1 MTHWREEM
9 AAQARLALPVI
20 VVQVGLMAMNVVDV
34 VMVGHL
40 GEGVATQLAAVG
52 VGATIAWL
60 PCAFGMGVLMA
71 LDPLVSQAV
80 GAQDGLA
87 VARSMQRGIV
97 LTVLLSIPIAIVLLF
112 SESILLGLGQQPG
125 VVPVATSYARW
136 SIVGVP
142 AFLLFVTLRQSL
154 QALHRMRPIV
164 IVILLGNVVNVVLD
178 WAFIHGHLGLPAL
191 GAVGCSIATSLG
203 RWFMV
208 SALLLVSWPVLKAYL
223 RPLRSEVLSLR
234 PLMNMFALG
243 GPIGVQ
249 VFLEMSAFGVVTM
262 AMGQLGETQLAGHQV
277 AINLASLSFMV
288 PLGVSAAA
296 AIRVGHAIG
305 RQDKA
310 AVRTAAK
317 VAMVAG
323 AGVML
328 VSAAFFWT
336 IPAPLARLYSPDPT
350 VVAMAAMLLP
360 LAAVFQ
366 VFDGLQVVCGG
377 VLRGAGDT
385 RIPLLLYMLGFWVIG
400 IPLCL
405 WMAFKRG
412 MGPEGLWWGL
422 VAALAVVA
430 FVLVLRVRWRVA
442 NVPERVQI
450 DDLPDVPTGAA
461 PNTLEH

>member
-1 MTHWREEM
+1 MTHWRDEM
-9 AAQARLALPVI
+9 AAQARLALPVV

-34 VMVGHL
+34 IMVGHL
-40 GEGVATQLAAVG
+40 PGNVATQLAAVA

-80 GAQDGLA
+80 GARDDLA
-87 VARSMQRGIV
+87 VARSLQRGVV
-97 LTVLLSIPIAIVLLF
+97 LTLLLSIPIAIVLLF
-112 SESILLGLGQQPG
+112 SESILLALGQQPE
-125 VVPVATSYARW
+125 VVPVAASYARW
-136 SIVGVP
+136 SIFGVP

-164 IVILLGNVVNVVLD
+164 IVILLGNVVNLVLD

-208 SALLLVSWPVLKAYL
+208 SALLAAAWSVLAPYL

-234 PLMNMFALG
+234 PLLNMLALG

-249 VFLEMSAFGVVTM
+249 VFLEMSAFGVVTV

-288 PLGVSAAA
+288 PLGISAAA

-305 RQDKA
+305 RRDKA

-317 VAMVAG
+317 VAMLAG

-328 VSAAFFWT
+328 VSAAIFVSM
-336 IPAPLARLYSPDPT
+336 PAPLARLYSPDPE
-350 VVAMAAMLLP
+350 VVAMAALLLP
-360 LAAVFQ
+360 LAAAFQ

-385 RIPLLLYMLGFWVIG
+385 RIPLLLYMLGFWIIG

-405 WMAFKRG
+405 WMAFERD
-412 MGPEGLWWGL
+412 MGPAGLWWGL
-422 VAALAVVA
+422 VAALAAVS
-430 FVLVLRVRWRVA
+430 FVLMWRVRWRVA

-450 DDLPDVPTGAA
+450 DEVPEVPSGAA
-461 PNTLEH
+461 PNVLEH